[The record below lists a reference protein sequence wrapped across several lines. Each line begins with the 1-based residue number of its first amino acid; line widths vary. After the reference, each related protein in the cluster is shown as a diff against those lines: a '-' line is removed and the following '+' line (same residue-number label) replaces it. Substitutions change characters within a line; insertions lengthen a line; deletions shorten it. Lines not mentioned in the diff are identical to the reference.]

1 MGVGGEVGAA
11 ETERKHYPA
20 DPLDAPE
27 KRDLLLL

>member
-1 MGVGGEVGAA
+1 MGVGNEVGAA
-11 ETERKHYPA
+11 ETDRKHYLA